1 LAWWISERDAGQADA
16 INKGLRRAKGEIVAW
31 LNSDDLYL
39 PGALAGAAAAFVQNP
54 QAGLV
59 FGDAITIDAQGQ
71 KLNRLTFGDW
81 GLEELM
87 GFRIICQPAVFM
99 RRSAL
104 EAAGYL
110 DTSYHYMLDHQ
121 LWLRIACVS
130 EMVHVPQVWAAARH
144 HPSAK
149 NIAQAPGFG
158 QEALR
163 ILAWLETQP
172 ALAPRLAAH
181 RRRIEAG
188 AHRLNARYLL
198 DGGYPG
204 PALRAY
210 GRALL
215 RSPRFTLQHWHR
227 MIYALL
233 SLMGGKNLARR
244 YYQAKYY
251 AKEVRN
257 NTIQEN

>member
-1 LAWWISERDAGQADA
+1 
-16 INKGLRRAKGEIVAW
+16 
-31 LNSDDLYL
+31 
-39 PGALAGAAAAFVQNP
+39 
-54 QAGLV
+54 
-59 FGDAITIDAQGQ
+59 
-71 KLNRLTFGDW
+71 
-81 GLEELM
+81 M
-87 GFRIICQPAVFM
+87 
-99 RRSAL
+99 
-104 EAAGYL
+104 
-110 DTSYHYMLDHQ
+110 
-121 LWLRIACVS
+121 
-130 EMVHVPQVWAAARH
+130 
-144 HPSAK
+144 
-149 NIAQAPGFG
+149 
-158 QEALR
+158 
-163 ILAWLETQP
+163 
-172 ALAPRLAAH
+172 APRLAAH